1 MKVLIL
7 TKNITAEQKLQE
19 RLQYLGH
26 EVFCTQQSV
35 ADFTNPLY
43 TKVLFNIFESV
54 VISETI
60 SQRES
65 VETIRF
71 FNQKK
76 YDITILRKVEQ
87 LHEELEAEEV
97 ESLHTEAP
105 IEELREKFQER
116 QRVGQDFEQAEK
128 LFFSNVEFERLNFS
142 KNERKV
148 IEALY
153 ESPGKCVARNTLC
166 EYLWRAGATN
176 SNLSQMSVLINKIKE
191 KCKRA
196 DISENAIKTIW
207 GQGYTIDRQFSS
219 FLAERHFFEK
229 AN

>member
-1 MKVLIL
+1 MKILIL

-35 ADFTNPLY
+35 SDFKNPLY
-43 TKVLFNIFESV
+43 TKVLFDIFQSV

-60 SQRES
+60 SQRDSSEITS
-65 VETIRF
+65 F
-71 FNQKK
+71 FKEKN
-76 YDITILRKVEQ
+76 YDISILRKVEQ
-87 LHEELEAEEV
+87 IHEELEDEDIEC
-97 ESLHTEAP
+97 LHLEAS
-105 IEELREKFQER
+105 IEELREKFQDRIRIVKE
-116 QRVGQDFEQAEK
+116 FEPIENN
-128 LFFSNVEFERLNFS
+128 FFNGVDFERLNFS

-148 IEALY
+148 IEVLY
-153 ESPGKCVARNTLC
+153 ESQEKCVARVTLC

-196 DISENAIKTIW
+196 DISDNAIKTIW
-207 GQGYTIDRQFSS
+207 GQGYTIDRHFSS
-219 FLAERHFFEK
+219 FLSEIHYFEK